1 MGALQTGGNVD
12 ISAGSGSHGHGG
24 AGGTVTVRVTGGHV
38 GGYML
43 PKTYGPGGDIQLVS
57 GAANKGV
64 GGSVLVQSGFSEGA
78 SSGSIGKLIMFSNLC
93 YSTTSICTTILR
105 ALSCL
110 FHTTDTFPQ

>member
-1 MGALQTGGNVD
+1 MGALQTGGSVD

-24 AGGTVTVRVTGGHV
+24 AGGSVRVTGGRA

-110 FHTTDTFPQ
+110 FLTTDTFPQ

>member
-1 MGALQTGGNVD
+1 MD
-12 ISAGSGSHGHGG
+12 ILAGSGSHGHGG
-24 AGGTVTVRVTGGHV
+24 AGGTVRVTGGRT

-78 SSGSIGKLIMFSNLC
+78 SSGSIGELIMFNNFCYSITSNLTHSVMPFS
-93 YSTTSICTTILR
+93 YYR
-105 ALSCL
+105 
-110 FHTTDTFPQ
+110 